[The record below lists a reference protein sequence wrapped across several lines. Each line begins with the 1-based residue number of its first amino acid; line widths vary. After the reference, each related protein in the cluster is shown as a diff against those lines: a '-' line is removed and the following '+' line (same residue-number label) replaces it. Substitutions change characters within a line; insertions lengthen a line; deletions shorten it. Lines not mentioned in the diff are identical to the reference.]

1 RAQPDLA
8 RDTLLP
14 YTTPFRSG
22 AGLSLVV
29 AGDELLQSLNREHR
43 DVDAPTDVL
52 SFPAS
57 ELADGEDP
65 FPAPEGQPRYLG
77 DIAVSVETVRR
88 QAPEVGLTL
97 ELELQH
103 VVLHG
108 LLHLLGYDHET
119 PEEQSVMRAREEGLL
134 GAEIHAHDASHTDE

>member
-57 ELADGEDP
+57 ELADGEEP

-77 DIAVSVETVRR
+77 DIAVSVERSEEHTS
-88 QAPEVGLTL
+88 
-97 ELELQH
+97 ELQSRENL
-103 VVLHG
+103 VCR
-108 LLHLLGYDHET
+108 LL
-119 PEEQSVMRAREEGLL
+119 
-134 GAEIHAHDASHTDE
+134 